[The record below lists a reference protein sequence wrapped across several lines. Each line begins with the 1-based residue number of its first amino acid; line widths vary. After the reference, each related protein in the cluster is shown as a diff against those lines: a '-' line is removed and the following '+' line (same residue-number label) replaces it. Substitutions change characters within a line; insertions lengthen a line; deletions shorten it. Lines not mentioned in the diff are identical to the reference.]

1 MPRKHLIASQ
11 NNKKQQDNA
20 KIWMKL
26 AREIRAAAKMGGPN
40 IEANPRLKAAVEK
53 ALQNNLSK
61 DSIEKNIKGSQKDTA
76 NLESQMYEAY
86 GPKGLSIIISVLT
99 DNPGRARGAVN
110 SVLSKMHATM
120 APRNSA
126 LMKFSIKGVFLINT
140 PLSEED
146 LVEALID
153 YSIDDISSFENNE
166 KELICSQQD
175 YYAVKKVLEGLKDT
189 KIISSEIK
197 YIPNEYV
204 ELNGADQER
213 LNGFIDMCDAD
224 DDIQWVVTNSA
235 N

>member
-1 MPRKHLIASQ
+1 
-11 NNKKQQDNA
+11 
-20 KIWMKL
+20 MKL

-61 DSIEKNIKGSQKDTA
+61 DSIERNIKGSQKDTA

-86 GPKGLSIIISVLT
+86 GPNGLSIVISVLT

-110 SVLSKMHATM
+110 SVLSKMHGTM
-120 APRNSA
+120 AKPNSV
-126 LMKFSIKGVFLINT
+126 LMNFSIKGVFLIST
-140 PLSEED
+140 PLSEEE

-213 LNGFIDMCDAD
+213 LNSFIDMCDAD
-224 DDIQWVVTNSA
+224 DDIQ
-235 N
+235 